1 MNLSPTSTFTYFTAL
16 PTSVSCSSNHLYLTH
31 LRIQPTQQNSTLH
44 SFILTPSTPASPPV
58 SYLLF
63 SANITANTTH
73 PFFLRRWVGGP
84 KKPREIDRSD
94 AGDRLSPFLL
104 FWLPG
109 FSRPLPYF
117 ALYRLQRV
125 RDLPPLKTR
134 LFRLASKSSL
144 FWGLPVFPG
153 TPGFPRGL
161 PATPMW
167 PQDQYTRAGSLYL
180 PQGGLAQMGPNPKI
194 RFCPGGP
201 PSKNRLVTD
210 VTAQDPPPDPQTPSP
225 ITS

>member
-1 MNLSPTSTFTYFTAL
+1 L
-16 PTSVSCSSNHLYLTH
+16 PH
-31 LRIQPTQQNSTLH
+31 
-44 SFILTPSTPASPPV
+44 
-58 SYLLF
+58 
-63 SANITANTTH
+63 
-73 PFFLRRWVGGP
+73 
-84 KKPREIDRSD
+84 
-94 AGDRLSPFLL
+94 
-104 FWLPG
+104 
-109 FSRPLPYF
+109 F

-125 RDLPPLKTR
+125 CDLPPLKTR

-210 VTAQDPPPDPQTPSP
+210 VTAQDPPPDPHSP
-225 ITS
+225 LQVSIQSLHAHRLAAAWCSDVPMGVSDRRTRGHAGRQRNRAT